1 MSTVFATIFH
11 PNLFRQSSGSK
22 LIKKQNG
29 CYKPNHSTRRKKQ
42 KKEIIFAKCLQ
53 DKTLPQLRKRF
64 ALLEL
69 SPERK
74 SEKQVYDIT
83 LECLRTNV
91 PIPPDNFQ
99 DYDLT
104 FLVMDVQGFIV
115 KNASSDVFNKKLIL

>member
-1 MSTVFATIFH
+1 M
-11 PNLFRQSSGSK
+11 
-22 LIKKQNG
+22 QNA
-29 CYKPNHSTRRKKQ
+29 SR
-42 KKEIIFAKCLQ
+42 I
-53 DKTLPQLRKRF
+53 KRF
-64 ALLEL
+64 RNCGSVLHYWNYYQREKVK
-69 SPERK
+69 PK
-74 SEKQVYDIT
+74 KQVYDIT